1 MQLLR
6 LIRCEARRLL
16 RNPAFF
22 VLLIW
27 GIWIVKDVCNPNMYG
42 LMEHLI

>member
-1 MQLLR
+1 MQLMR

-22 VLLIW
+22 RVVDLGNL
-27 GIWIVKDVCNPNMYG
+27 DC
-42 LMEHLI
+42 

>member
-27 GIWIVKDVCNPNMYG
+27 GIGLLKMSVIQICMG

>member
-27 GIWIVKDVCNPNMYG
+27 GIWIVKDVW
-42 LMEHLI
+42 LIFNLNATA